1 MKEKWIAALLL
12 LLVLAIAVG
21 IFLFSSQTGE
31 ESGGI
36 SRGLT
41 ERIFAFLGADEATA
55 QKLHHFVRKAA
66 HMAEFAVLGASVSMF
81 LFYISDKGYFH
92 AGSRRFQAL
101 WAFALAFLYAVTDE
115 VHQYFVP
122 GRGPSAKDVL
132 IDSIGVMIGIA
143 LLWAADRRIHG
154 KKKDS
159 ER

>member
-66 HMAEFAVLGASVSMF
+66 HMTEYAALGAALGSF
-81 LFYISDKGYFH
+81 LFYSSDQGCIH
-92 AGSRRFQAL
+92 MDSRRLQAL
-101 WAFALAFLYAVTDE
+101 LAFTLAFLYAVTDE

-132 IDSIGVMIGIA
+132 IDSIGAMIGIA